1 MKYQKHEKDSGLK
14 VTVRDGQFDKALR
27 LFKKKVQKAGIVK
40 ECRQREHYVKPSV
53 EKQEAKKEAVKRWRK
68 QQKKLQTPNY

>member
-1 MKYQKHEKDSGLK
+1 MNKKPKPKDKGLH
-14 VTVRDGQFDKALR
+14 VTVYDGQFDKALR
-27 LFKKKVQKAGIVK
+27 LFKKKVQKAGVVK